1 MHQNA
6 VTCRGFRGEGEG
18 GSGVQILGG
27 ASGVLAARHIG
38 RVAAQGQLG
47 QEDHLGAELGGPLAD
62 GIGQLVAQ
70 PLCVVVPVVL
80 HDADP

>member
-6 VTCRGFRGEGEG
+6 VTCCGFRGEGEG
-18 GSGVQILGG
+18 GPGVEILGG
-27 ASGVLAARHIG
+27 ASRVLTARHVG

-47 QEDHLGAELGGPLAD
+47 QKHHLGAELSGLAD